1 MARMTK
7 AAVAQWGPSTCPVTE
22 ALSSASDCRAETA
35 CHEAFLVST
44 FGCPRGALRFL
55 ANGLEANIPITWV
68 EIGGEDSFPV
78 LKFSDTIHFL
88 AKENLVGLLAGDM
101 EGNELSDTL
110 LTFWRRFGKLQG
122 DHEVFSSSIP
132 LSRAIPILIHGDE
145 GRNYKRSGIM
155 VLSLQGAIGHGTEP
169 FLKRYTSEGDRKER
183 MGLNFAGSSFRT
195 RFMFAAMAKR
205 YYAANPDPW
214 PDISKEHV
222 PSFELCRVPNS
233 FVGGDVTFGWP
244 RRFTNSSSPSWWMIS

>member
-1 MARMTK
+1 MTK

-169 FLKRYTSEGDRKER
+169 FLKRYTSEGDRNER
-183 MGLNFAGSSFRT
+183 MGLNFAGSSFRKWRRAT
-195 RFMFAAMAKR
+195 MRPTLIPGRIYRKNTSLLLSYVVSPIHLLAVMSR
-205 YYAANPDPW
+205 
-214 PDISKEHV
+214 
-222 PSFELCRVPNS
+222 L
-233 FVGGDVTFGWP
+233 VGPGGLPTPLLLPGG
-244 RRFTNSSSPSWWMIS
+244 